1 MVPLM
6 AKKIPWQVQIDV
18 ITGNTSELTVVWW
31 SARFQ
36 TTTVKRVIQVFLV
49 SQCIS
54 KLGLHYP
61 ALYEVCSS
69 RLCKIQCTYLTLKI
83 RYC

>member
-6 AKKIPWQVQIDV
+6 EKKIPWQMQIDV
-18 ITGNTSELTVVWW
+18 ITGNTSEITGLVVREIPDHH
-31 SARFQ
+31 SKASHS
-36 TTTVKRVIQVFLV
+36 VFLV
-49 SQCIS
+49 SQCVS

-61 ALYEVCSS
+61 AVYEVCSS
-69 RLCKIQCTYLTLKI
+69 RLCKKHCTYLTLKM